1 MRRVLLFIIG
11 LMVLGLT
18 GCNANNENL
27 MIKSFNHPTG
37 VYFHQEKINAG
48 IEIFNP
54 TKNEKEVWIELR
66 LYKSSGNQIDSIIE
80 NKTIGSGKNENF
92 ALEWIIPD
100 ELISGNYQTEL
111 IVWDQ
116 SPDTAGAQRLGESRG
131 EEGFSVFATQD
142 NFDNL
147 DENVWL
153 VSDSSLGRSKLKSDN
168 VSVSNGELSIEIPG
182 NSLNGGEIYT
192 QELKGYG
199 AFETRMKLPNAP
211 SSITGFFLYKAPD
224 YFYEIDIEVY
234 NQPDGTLLL
243 TTYADGEKKN
253 TYVGN
258 QGFDPTKGFHDYRI
272 EYDENQ
278 VSFYIDSVFVKSWSD
293 GFPKEGMY
301 LMINSWFPKW
311 LDGVSPKET
320 QILRVDWV
328 RY

>member
-11 LMVLGLT
+11 LTVLGLT
-18 GCNANNENL
+18 GCTANENL
-27 MIKSFNHPTG
+27 LMKGYSHPTG

-54 TKNEKEVWIELR
+54 TKNEKEVWLELR
-66 LYKSSGNQIDSIIE
+66 LYDHAGNMIDAVIE
-80 NKTIGSGKNENF
+80 NKTMLPGNDENF
-92 ALEWIIPD
+92 TLEWIIPD
-100 ELISGNYQTEL
+100 DLRSGTYQTEL

-116 SPDTAGAQRLGESRG
+116 SPETAGAQRLGESRG
-131 EEGFSVFATQD
+131 EEGFSAFATQD
-142 NFDNL
+142 NFDSL
-147 DENVWL
+147 DGDVWL
-153 VSDSSLGRSKLKSDN
+153 VSDSSLGRSELKSDN
-168 VSVSNGELSIEIPG
+168 VSVSDGALSITIPG

-192 QELKGYG
+192 QELKDYG

-253 TYVGN
+253 AYVGN
-258 QGFDPTKGFHDYRI
+258 LGFDPTRGFHDYRI
-272 EYDENQ
+272 EYGENQ
-278 VSFYIDSVFVKSWSD
+278 VSFYIDTVFIKSWSD

-301 LMINSWFPKW
+301 LMLNSWFPQW
-311 LDGVSPKET
+311 LDGVSTKET
-320 QILRVDWV
+320 QTLSVDWV